1 MRLLTGLL
9 FLWALPCSAQV
20 DLPVFG
26 KQDVINGYA
35 KDVEGEVLSYFSVY
49 PEHATTA
56 LLTRCTDGKKAI
68 AWETAA
74 VPFSERE
81 SVPYYYFSWIAA
93 HNSTTSGGDRSFD
106 LYINDAKALTFTT
119 HHSTSP
125 GTWSAAGADSTKLVF
140 EYSKM
145 DRHGDAHGFA
155 HLRVPRKYV
164 KLGEPVKLKVVGH
177 AQDSPDW
184 FMTFRY
190 TFGEKVEVE
199 ALPFLLKD
207 GAQDLLIT
215 LMHFGGPEILALY
228 VNDPKPTKLF
238 KVNNGLNI
246 FHFPIHAAQ
255 RDTVLNI
262 RARIPTKVDDPSPDL
277 LDVRLNVR
285 VQPVIHRDIHLVHH
299 SHNDIGYSH
308 LQTEVEKIQNKNIYD
323 ALDLIDRTKDYPE
336 DSRFVWNVESL
347 WAVENFLGVASEAD
361 KQRFIA
367 AVKSGS
373 IALSVN
379 YANILTGLCTPE
391 EMHWIVEYADSLRK
405 WYGLPIT
412 MAIVSDIPGMRW
424 SMVEAY
430 TAHGIRHLSQGP
442 NYIPDLPDG
451 GDRIGSTL
459 REQGDKPYWWKGTT
473 GRDSVL
479 VWTAGQGYGGWHGF
493 TAGAIK
499 ERGTRKIAA
508 YMNELA
514 AKGYPFDMVQWRYNI
529 VSDNGPV
536 DSTLSDFVREWNAK
550 YASPRLIIA
559 NAGTMMQEF
568 ETKYGKQIPTWSGD
582 FTPYWEDGAYSTA
595 KEEGD
600 VRVLSARLTNLI
612 EAAKILGKPIDPHL
626 LYRAKRSIV
635 MWHEHT
641 WGAWC
646 SISDPDAHF
655 TTDQW
660 RVKKAFADSGW
671 HYFREMDAALL
682 PDKRSSDTLVVI
694 NALPW
699 QRDGYVEFRMPGA
712 YDHSSI
718 ESSTGEVVPVQVMT
732 SHMIGAYLHNLP
744 ALSAI
749 KIWPS
754 NKKGRVINDE
764 YSAQTSVNRI
774 RPDSASGALDR
785 LFGIDVNY
793 ADTSLYDGML
803 EWLYVN
809 GLDPNITERPVLK
822 RAEWFDKGPLF
833 KRLRLESELAG
844 GKIYTDIWEYGEG
857 GIRFRSWIEK
867 HFGREKQ
874 AMHLA
879 LPFADLPEPTI
890 RIGFGDTC
898 ATIEQVGIP
907 GSNKDY
913 FSGAS
918 WIDISSTSETS
929 DHGITV
935 VCRQGAIWEVGEM
948 VDERK
953 VNPGKGTNPEYYKA
967 WKTEAKSS
975 STIYLYGLNN
985 YWHTNFKADQEG
997 PITFDLYLKM
1007 HGPFK
1012 LEDARRFGLEMTRP
1026 LITWWK

>member
-1 MRLLTGLL
+1 MRCTL
-9 FLWALPCSAQV
+9 FWMVLMLGTRSLAQV

-26 KQDVINGYA
+26 KQQVINGYA

-56 LLTRCTDGKKAI
+56 LLTRCTDGAKAI
-68 AWETAA
+68 AWETAT

-81 SVPYYYFSWIAA
+81 STPYYYFSWIAA

-106 LYINDAKALTFTT
+106 LYINDTKAITFTT
-119 HHSTSP
+119 HHSSKP
-125 GTWSAAGADSTKLVF
+125 GPWSAAGADSTKLIF
-140 EYSKM
+140 EFSKM

-155 HLRVPRKYV
+155 HLRVPRKYITP
-164 KLGEPVKLKVVGH
+164 GQPVKLNVVGH

-190 TFGEKVEVE
+190 TFEEKVEVE
-199 ALPFLLKD
+199 VLPFVRKLN
-207 GAQDLLIT
+207 GPQWMVRFAV
-215 LMHFGGPEILALY
+215 MHFGGTSSMKVRYQDKDGDYSTVYPVINGINLIDKY
-228 VNDPKPTKLF
+228 VPYDSTGKLF
-238 KVNNGLNI
+238 
-246 FHFPIHAAQ
+246 PIRAELLS
-255 RDTVLNI
+255 TVLD
-262 RARIPTKVDDPSPDL
+262 TTVQLSP
-277 LDVRLNVR
+277 
-285 VQPVIHRDIHLVHH
+285 ITHRDIHLVHH
-299 SHNDIGYSH
+299 SHTDIGYSH
-308 LQTEVEKIQNKNIYD
+308 LQAEVETIQNNNIWK
-323 ALDLIDRTKDYPE
+323 ALELIDRTKDYPE

-347 WAVENFLGVASEAD
+347 WAVENFLGKCSQTD

-367 AVKSGS
+367 AVKAGS
-373 IALSVN
+373 IALSAN

-405 WYGLPIT
+405 WYDLPIT
-412 MAIVSDIPGMRW
+412 MAMQTDIPGMSW
-424 SMVEAY
+424 SMVDAY
-430 TAHGIRHLSQGP
+430 AAHGIRHLSQGP
-442 NYIPDLPDG
+442 NYIPDMPDG

-473 GRDSVL
+473 GKDSIL
-479 VWTAGQGYGGWHGF
+479 VWTAGQGYGGWHGY

-514 AKGYPFDMVQWRYNI
+514 LPREAGAKGYPYDMVQWRYNI

-536 DSTLSDFVREWNAK
+536 DSTLSDFVRDWNEK

-646 SISDPDAHF
+646 SISDPDSHF

-660 RVKKAFADSGW
+660 RVKKAFADSAGW
-671 HYFREMDAALL
+671 YVDRIEMQFPHNKLFAHTKFQYLH
-682 PDKRSSDTLVVI
+682 PDSL
-694 NALPW
+694 
-699 QRDGYVEFRMPGA
+699 PGA
-712 YDHSSI
+712 LRSVSDW
-718 ESSTGEVVPVQVMT
+718 MT
-732 SHMIGAYLHNLP
+732 YSLDPDGAARLEAMPYNEN
-744 ALSAI
+744 A
-749 KIWPS
+749 PS
-754 NKKGRVINDE
+754 NWM
-764 YSAQTSVNRI
+764 Q
-774 RPDSASGALDR
+774 RPDGTYYFG
-785 LFGIDVNY
+785 LFERWTTNRSK
-793 ADTSLYDGML
+793 TS
-803 EWLYVN
+803 
-809 GLDPNITERPVLK
+809 
-822 RAEWFDKGPLF
+822 F
-833 KRLRLESELAG
+833 
-844 GKIYTDIWEYGEG
+844 
-857 GIRFRSWIEK
+857 
-867 HFGREKQ
+867 HF
-874 AMHLA
+874 A
-879 LPFADLPEPTI
+879 LPFNIPNATV
-890 RIGFGDTC
+890 RIGISDTC
-898 ATIEQVGIP
+898 VTPESGRIP
-907 GSNKDY
+907 GSNND
-913 FSGAS
+913 FFCAQR
-918 WIDISSTSETS
+918 WIDVSNDSMGVTI
-929 DHGITV
+929 
-935 VCRQGAIWEVGEM
+935 VCPQGALWEVGEM

-975 STIYLYGLNN
+975 STIYLYALNN

-1012 LEDARRFGLEMTRP
+1012 LEEARRFGLEMTRP

>member
-1 MRLLTGLL
+1 MTCR
-9 FLWALPCSAQV
+9 AQV

-35 KDVEGEVLSYFSVY
+35 KDIEGEVLSYFSVY

-81 SVPYYYFSWIAA
+81 STQYFYFSWIAA

-106 LYINDAKALTFTT
+106 LLINDQLALTFTT
-119 HHSTSP
+119 RHNMKP
-125 GTWSAAGADSTKLVF
+125 GTWAAASADSTKLVF

-177 AQDSPDW
+177 AQNSPDW

-190 TFGEKVEVE
+190 TFEEKVEFE
-199 ALPFLLKD
+199 ALPFRFAYEPA
-207 GAQDLLIT
+207 GQPIQIT
-215 LMHFGGPEILALY
+215 VMHFGA
-228 VNDPKPTKLF
+228 PTELLVYPTGAYHPIDF
-238 KVNNGLNI
+238 MVWNGL
-246 FHFPIHAAQ
+246 Q
-255 RDTVLNI
+255 VLEI
-262 RARIPTKVDDPSPDL
+262 PVLSATTSTKELRITARIGGKLVSDTLIKLEPI
-277 LDVRLNVR
+277 
-285 VQPVIHRDIHLVHH
+285 IHRDIHLVHH
-299 SHNDIGYSH
+299 SHTDIGYSH
-308 LQTEVEKIQNKNIYD
+308 LQAEVEKIQNNNIWK
-323 ALDLIDRTKDYPE
+323 ALELIDRTKDYPE

-347 WAVENFLGVASEAD
+347 WAVENFLGIASEAD

-367 AVKSGS
+367 AVKAGS
-373 IALSVN
+373 IALSAN
-379 YANILTGLCTPE
+379 YANLMTGLCTPE

-405 WYGLPIT
+405 WYDLPIT
-412 MAIVSDIPGMRW
+412 MAMQTDVPGMSW
-424 SMVEAY
+424 SMVDAY
-430 TAHGIRHLSQGP
+430 AAHGIRHLSQGP
-442 NYIPDLPDG
+442 NYIPDMPDG

-473 GRDSVL
+473 GRDSIL

-508 YMNELA
+508 YMNDLA
-514 AKGYPFDMVQWRYNI
+514 AKGYPYDMVQWRYNI

-536 DSTLSDFVREWNAK
+536 DSTLSDFVRDWNLK

-559 NAGTMMQEF
+559 NAGTMMQQF
-568 ETKYGKQIPTWSGD
+568 EEKYGKSIPTWSGD

-612 EAAKILGKPIDPHL
+612 EAAKILNKPIDPQL

-646 SISDPDAHF
+646 SISDPDSHF

-660 RVKKAFADSGW
+660 RVKKAFADSAGW
-671 HYFREMDAALL
+671 YVDAIERRIFRNAKGGDSLG
-682 PDKRSSDTLVVI
+682 VF

-699 QRDGYVEFRMPGA
+699 DRHGVAEIPATPYERHDTPYCVSEAGVIFKG
-712 YDHSSI
+712 
-718 ESSTGEVVPVQVMT
+718 TGEHLFFLEDGSV
-732 SHMIGAYLHNLP
+732 HGNDRAYPLHYNNYPISLIVDP
-744 ALSAI
+744 AQPNMSTARGSWRMLNGLEPDPGTWKS
-749 KIWPS
+749 
-754 NKKGRVINDE
+754 KGGLVEWWMERGLTTPE
-764 YSAQTSVNRI
+764 LI
-774 RPDSASGALDR
+774 RPEIKERQRQSFFNSRMTLEMEGTDSIQTLLMR
-785 LFGIDVNY
+785 LPY
-793 ADTSLYDGML
+793 S
-803 EWLYVN
+803 
-809 GLDPNITERPVLK
+809 PVHVTTAVHKQLV
-822 RAEWFDKGPLF
+822 
-833 KRLRLESELAG
+833 
-844 GKIYTDIWEYGEG
+844 
-857 GIRFRSWIEK
+857 
-867 HFGREKQ
+867 REKESL
-874 AMHLA
+874 HLA
-879 LPFADLPEPTI
+879 LPFNIPNATV
-890 RIGFGDTC
+890 RIGIGDTYV
-898 ATIEQVGIP
+898 TPESGRIP
-907 GSNKDY
+907 GSNND
-913 FSGAS
+913 FFCAQR
-918 WIDISSTSETS
+918 WIDVSNDSMGVTI
-929 DHGITV
+929 
-935 VCRQGAIWEVGEM
+935 VCPQGAIWEVGEM

-953 VNPGKGTNPEYYKA
+953 VNPGRGTNPEKYKA
-967 WKTEAKSS
+967 WKTEAHSS
-975 STIYLYGLNN
+975 STIYLYALNN

-1012 LEDARRFGLEMTRP
+1012 LEEARRFGLEMTRP